1 MRILEV
7 IQKYLDE
14 KEYPSDWRVYYGGY
28 DGLRVEWTA
37 DNGAHCQMDA
47 WMLLNRMISDELK
60 ETNRELPRH
69 PEELILLTHQK

>member
-1 MRILEV
+1 MGILEM
-7 IQKYLDE
+7 IRKYLDE

-47 WMLLNRMISDELK
+47 WSLLNRMVSDELK
-60 ETNRELPRH
+60 ETNRELLPR
-69 PEELILLTHQK
+69 PEETIILAHQG